1 MVLAMLSSAS
11 LVVAET
17 ATETANPLLPHTG
30 ELIAGIVAFTILF
43 FFLKAKVWPNFEK
56 AFRDRAEAI
65 EGGISKAEKA
75 QAEAAALKADFE
87 RQLAQ
92 SRSDAAQ
99 QRESARAEG
108 QQIVEEM
115 RTKAQAEAERIVTA
129 AHEQIAADRAAAAA
143 SLRSEIGTL
152 AVQLASRIV
161 GESLDDQ
168 ARQSRVVDRFL
179 DEIDA
184 TAGQAR

>member
-1 MVLAMLSSAS
+1 MSFAT
-11 LVVAET
+11 LVTET
-17 ATETANPLLPHTG
+17 ADTVEKTANPLVPHTG
-30 ELIAGIVAFTILF
+30 ELIAGIVAFAILF
-43 FFLKAKVWPNFEK
+43 FFLRAKVWPNFEK
-56 AFRDRAEAI
+56 AFRARAEAI
-65 EGGISKAEKA
+65 EGGITRAEKA

-99 QRESARAEG
+99 ERERARAEG

-115 RTKAQAEAERIVTA
+115 RTKAQAEAERLVTA
-129 AHEQIAADRAAAAA
+129 AHQQIEADRAQAAA
-143 SLRSEIGTL
+143 SLRAEIGTL

-161 GESLDDQ
+161 GESLEDS

-179 DEIDA
+179 EEIDA
-184 TAGQAR
+184 PAGQAR

>member
-1 MVLAMLSSAS
+1 MLSSLA
-11 LVVAET
+11 LQALPYAGET
-17 ATETANPLLPHTG
+17 TGGEAPSPLIPNG
-30 ELIAGIVAFTILF
+30 WELGVGTVAFLLLF
-43 FFLKAKVWPNFEK
+43 AFLAKAVYPNFEK
-56 AFRDRAEAI
+56 AYRDRAEAI
-65 EGGISKAEKA
+65 QGGITRAEKA

-92 SRSDAAQ
+92 SRADAAQ

-115 RTKAQAEAERIVTA
+115 RAKAQAEAERIVTA

-143 SLRSEIGTL
+143 SLRAEIGTL

-161 GESLDDQ
+161 GESLEDQ
-168 ARQSRVVDRFL
+168 ARQSRIVDRFL
-179 DEIDA
+179 ADLEDA
-184 TAGQAR
+184 

>member
-1 MVLAMLSSAS
+1 MTSFAS
-11 LVVAET
+11 IAAVAAPTVEK
-17 ATETANPLLPHTG
+17 TANPLVPHLG
-30 ELIAGIVAFTILF
+30 ELIAGVVAFAILF
-43 FFLKAKVWPNFEK
+43 FFLRAKVWPNFEK

-99 QRESARAEG
+99 QREAARAEG

-115 RTKAQAEAERIVTA
+115 RAKAQAEAERIVTA
-129 AHEQIAADRAAAAA
+129 AHEQIASDRAAAAA

-161 GESLDDQ
+161 GESLEDQ

-179 DEIDA
+179 EEIDA